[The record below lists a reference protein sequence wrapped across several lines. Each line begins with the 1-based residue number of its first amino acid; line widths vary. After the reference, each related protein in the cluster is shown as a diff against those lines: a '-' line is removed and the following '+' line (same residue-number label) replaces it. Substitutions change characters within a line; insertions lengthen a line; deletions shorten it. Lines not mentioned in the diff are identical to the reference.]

1 MISVIM
7 PLGQRHRSP
16 LFWVARGAIYLAAT
30 TAGGALLGALL
41 GWLGAGLRGLVPFAA
56 LLVVAAL
63 LAAAY
68 GLHEAGVW
76 HLPHPERAWQVP
88 NSWIMERPLLGA
100 AAFGVILGAGV
111 FTFIPFTSFYLL
123 LIWELLTASP
133 VAGALLGGAYG
144 LARALPVLAGAWT
157 TARGAPIAPLHV
169 RLLTAAPGLHRATS
183 GLLLVTAG
191 LLLVPLLLTL
201 AP

>member
-16 LFWVARGAIYLAAT
+16 RVWVARGAIYLAAT

-41 GWLGAGLRGLVPFAA
+41 GGIGASLRALVPFEVLIVA
-56 LLVVAAL
+56 AAL

-76 HLPHPERAWQVP
+76 RLPRPERAWQVP

-100 AAFGVILGAGV
+100 VAFGLILGAGI

-123 LIWELLTASP
+123 LVWELLSGP
-133 VAGALLGGAYG
+133 VAGAVLGGAYG

-157 TARGAPIAPLHV
+157 SARGAPIAPLHM
-169 RLLTAAPGLHRATS
+169 RILTASPTLHRATS
-183 GLLLVTAG
+183 GLLLVSAV
-191 LLLVPLLLTL
+191 LLLVPLLLAL

>member
-16 LFWVARGAIYLAAT
+16 RFWITRGAIYLAAT

-41 GWLGAGLRGLVPFAA
+41 GALGAGLRAVLPFAV
-56 LLVVAAL
+56 LLVAAAL

-76 HLPHPERAWQVP
+76 RLLHPERAWQVP
-88 NSWIMERPLLGA
+88 NSWIIERPLLGA
-100 AAFGVILGAGV
+100 AAFGLILGAGI

-123 LIWELLTASP
+123 LTWELLAGP
-133 VAGALLGGAYG
+133 AAGALLGGVYG

-157 TARGAPIAPLHV
+157 SVRGAPIAPLHV
-169 RLLTAAPGLHRATS
+169 RILTAGPTLHRATS
-183 GLLLVTAG
+183 GLLLVSAG
-191 LLLVPLLLTL
+191 LLLVPLLFALL
-201 AP
+201 P

>member
-7 PLGQRHRSP
+7 PLGQRHRSS
-16 LFWVARGAIYLAAT
+16 LFWVMRGVIYLAAT

-41 GWLGAGLRGLVPFAA
+41 GGIGAGLRALVPFGA
-56 LLVVAAL
+56 LLVIAAL

-76 HLPHPERAWQVP
+76 RLPHPERAWQVP
-88 NSWIMERPLLGA
+88 NSWIMERPVLGA
-100 AAFGVILGAGV
+100 VAFGLILGAGI

-123 LIWELLTASP
+123 LVWELLAGP
-133 VAGALLGGAYG
+133 VAGAVLGGAYG
-144 LARALPVLAGAWT
+144 LARALPVLAGAWPS
-157 TARGAPIAPLHV
+157 ARGEPIAPLHM
-169 RLLTAAPGLHRATS
+169 RILTASPGLHRATS
-183 GLLLVTAG
+183 GLLLVSAG
-191 LLLVPLLLTL
+191 LLLVPLLLAL